1 MARTRTGPTPAEL
14 ALLGLL
20 AEGAAH
26 PYSLDAKL
34 RAGNSSTEVAFSSI
48 YAALDRLEKLGLVA
62 SRPDAGA
69 RGKAR
74 RVYRLTGQGRGALK
88 MAARAALARPMQG
101 ARPNDLGVANL
112 LLLSR
117 ADALSAVAEAKKAL
131 GEERKGKVEDAD
143 YPASASALHRQLVL
157 QAEERFYVELE
168 KLVQKHHPER
178 ARKRGE
184 EEDGEA

>member
-20 AEGAAH
+20 AEGPAH

-34 RAGNSSTEVAFSSI
+34 RDGGSSTEVAFSSI

-74 RVYRLTGQGRGALK
+74 RVYRLTTQGRAALK
-88 MAARAALARPMQG
+88 LAARAALARPLAG
-101 ARPNDLGVANL
+101 ARPNDLGIGNL
-112 LLLSR
+112 TLMTRL
-117 ADALSAVAEAKKAL
+117 DALAAIGEARRSLAEEKKTRLEA
-131 GEERKGKVEDAD
+131 DD
-143 YPASASALHRQLVL
+143 YPASAVAMHRTMLL
-157 QAEERFYVELE
+157 AAEERFYAELE
-168 KLVQKHHPER
+168 KLVQKSHPER
-178 ARKRGE
+178 SRRRG
-184 EEDGEA
+184 DDEAE